1 MNEQRTEEWFA
12 ARLGC
17 ATGSRAA
24 DILAGKDTQ
33 ARRGYITQLVTERL
47 TGRQQDAYINADMQR
62 GIDIEPVARAA
73 YQASRE
79 LVDEVGFVKH
89 SKIKWFGASPDGL
102 VGSDGLIELKCPRST
117 THLEY
122 LQSGKPPAKYVPQML
137 AQLSCTGRKWVDF
150 VSFDDRFPEHL
161 QLYVARFQ
169 PTPEIIEQ
177 FEAKVIEFLTEV
189 NNLMEKLCQSPTK

>member
-1 MNEQRTEEWFA
+1 MSEQRTEQWYA
-12 ARLGC
+12 DRLGH

-24 DILAGKDTQ
+24 DILAGKDTM
-33 ARRGYITQLVTERL
+33 ARRGYLTQIVTERL
-47 TGRQQDAYINADMQR
+47 TGRQQDGYMNADMQR

-89 SKIKWFGASPDGL
+89 PTIQWFGASPDGL
-102 VGSDGLIELKCPRST
+102 VGDDGLIELKCPRST
-117 THLEY
+117 THLDY

-137 AQLSCTGRKWVDF
+137 AQLSCTRRKWVDF

-169 PTPEIIEQ
+169 PTQEIIEQ
-177 FEAKVIEFLTEV
+177 FEQKVIEFLKEAEL
-189 NNLMEKLCQSPTK
+189 LMEKMNANRV